1 MKAMVCTRYGPPEVL
16 ELQQLDKPVPKDDEV
31 LIKVHASTVTAGDC
45 EMRSFQFPVLLWIPL
60 RLFFGVRKPRRNVL
74 GQEFAGEIES
84 VGSGVTRFQIGDRV
98 YGATELKLGAYA
110 EFLCLPVSY
119 AIAQMPD
126 GISFEEAATVPTGG
140 INALFFLRKARIKAG
155 QKVLIIGAGGSIG
168 TVAVQLAKIS
178 GADVTAV
185 DSGEKL
191 DMLLSAGADYV
202 IDYRKDDFTRNG
214 ETYDVIFDVA
224 GKSPFSKTMDLVKPK
239 GVFLMGNPGMAQ
251 MFRRLL
257 QTKKGD
263 RKIIAG
269 AASYKAEDLR
279 FLNGLLAAGRLKPV
293 IDQVFPLE
301 ELREAHRYVESGVKK
316 GNVVIRNFE
325 PGQKNGL

>member
-16 ELQQLDKPVPKDDEV
+16 ELQQLDKPVPKDGEI

-45 EMRSFQFPVLLWIPL
+45 EIRSFKFPVLLWLPL
-60 RLFFGVRKPRRNVL
+60 RLFFGVQKPRLDVL
-74 GQEFAGEIES
+74 GQEFAGEVE
-84 VGSGVTRFQIGDRV
+84 VAGDEQTLFKKGDRV
-98 YGATELKLGAYA
+98 FGATGLKLGAYA
-110 EFLCLPVSY
+110 DYLCLPGSS
-119 AIAQMPD
+119 AITRMPEEL
-126 GISFEEAATVPTGG
+126 SFEEAATIPTGG
-140 INALFFLRKARIKAG
+140 MNALFFLRKAKIQAG

-168 TVAVQLAKIS
+168 TMAVQLAKNS
-178 GADVTAV
+178 GAEVTAI

-191 DMLLSAGADYV
+191 DMLLSIGADNV
-202 IDYRKDDFTRNG
+202 IDYRQEDFTANG

-224 GKSPFSKTMDLVKPK
+224 GKSPFSKTINSLKPK
-239 GVFLMGNPGMAQ
+239 GVFLMGNPSLSQ

-257 QTKKGD
+257 PTKKGG

-279 FLNGLLAAGRLKPV
+279 YLSKLLAEGKIKPV

-301 ELREAHRYVESGVKK
+301 QLRQAHYYVESGMKK
-316 GNVVIRNFE
+316 GNVVIANR
-325 PGQKNGL
+325 